1 MKQKLLLML
10 LLLIR
15 GMQSAC
21 AQEPYVVLSEE
32 NTKLTFYYDDQK
44 ESRGGLSVE
53 PFKIE
58 NHNYFRW
65 EGARGI
71 IQTVIFDTSFANCT
85 SITSTAR
92 WFNRL
97 KSLTKIEG
105 IENLKTV
112 NVTDMSGMFANCIS
126 LKNLDLSHF
135 NTSNVINMSGMFS
148 DLKGS
153 ESMTSLDLS
162 NFDTSKVTD
171 MSEMFAES
179 TALKSINLNGFNTSN
194 VTNMEC
200 MFGEC
205 TSLTSL
211 DLSSF
216 KTSNVTNMED
226 MFRDCTSLTSLDL
239 SSFNTSNVT
248 NMERMF
254 RNCASLTSLDLSTF
268 DISKITDFLK
278 TADLSRYSSRGAGY
292 LFSGCTSLTTIY
304 VSDKWS
310 VPVQTHL
317 PQWGEQMFFGCT
329 SLIGGQGTK
338 YDEAHVDYTYAR
350 IDRGAEAPG
359 YFTSKSSETGIKRT
373 ITEDKKS
380 SAIYNLHGQQL
391 AAPQKG
397 INIVGGKKVVVK

>member
-15 GMQSAC
+15 GMQSTC

-53 PFKIE
+53 AFKIG
-58 NHNYFRW
+58 NRNYTSW
-65 EGARGI
+65 EDARGI
-71 IQTVIFDTSFANCT
+71 IQTVTFDTSFANCT

-112 NVTDMSGMFANCIS
+112 NVTDMSGMFASCIL
-126 LKNLDLSHF
+126 LKDLDLSHF
-135 NTSNVINMSGMFS
+135 NTSNVTNMSGMFS
-148 DLKGS
+148 ELKGS

-179 TALKSINLNGFNTSN
+179 TTLKSINLNGFNTSN

-200 MFGEC
+200 MFG
-205 TSLTSL
+205 
-211 DLSSF
+211 
-216 KTSNVTNMED
+216 
-226 MFRDCTSLTSLDL
+226 DCTSLTSLDL

-310 VPVQTHL
+310 VPVQTLL

>member
-216 KTSNVTNMED
+216 
-226 MFRDCTSLTSLDL
+226 
-239 SSFNTSNVT
+239 NTSNVT

-310 VPVQTHL
+310 VPVQTLL